1 MLTNVR
7 LFKAVIMINQ
17 ESLPFGTFS
26 TSDIS
31 YINMLEEQ
39 MRPKDNIKSLEQQ
52 TRQNNPERYYKI
64 AKVAGRLAPGD
75 LGLRSF
81 YFVEFLLDP
90 NLLEIIPSHDDHDA

>member
-1 MLTNVR
+1 MLHLGFESAKVK
-7 LFKAVIMINQ
+7 LKAYHVLN
-17 ESLPFGTFS
+17 
-26 TSDIS
+26 
-31 YINMLEEQ
+31 
-39 MRPKDNIKSLEQQ
+39 K
-52 TRQNNPERYYKI
+52 YYKI